1 VLVPPS
7 PHRNRR
13 PTFGLA
19 SIAALVLTGLVTGLA
34 LGACSSSPNS
44 STATTSATTSAPGAT
59 TAPTTSGGSGSST
72 ATQLQALSAE
82 VQAGQHAT
90 FKAVYSAHPSSGA
103 SQTITFEQKPP
114 KTVFS
119 TTSGSVIDTGT
130 TTYFCS
136 ATGGQA
142 QCVSEASGAN
152 PLESITAIFNP
163 TTLLNEFH
171 AAQAAAATH
180 TAGYS
185 VALSDSTYAGLSA
198 KCLNYSSAAQ
208 TVKYCVTDSGI
219 LAYAQ
224 AGGGTF
230 ALTSYSSSPPDSDFS
245 LPAGA
250 TIITIPNL
258 SVPSTS

>member
-1 VLVPPS
+1 MLVPPS
-7 PHRNRR
+7 SLR
-13 PTFGLA
+13 PPPTRLGVA
-19 SIAALVLTGLVTGLA
+19 SIVAVLLAGLVV
-34 LGACSSSPNS
+34 GACSSSPNS
-44 STATTSATTSAPGAT
+44 STATTSTTASAPGRTTATTS
-59 TAPTTSGGSGSST
+59 SGGSGSST
-72 ATQLQALSAE
+72 ASELQSLSAE

-103 SQTITFEQKPP
+103 AQTITFEQKPP

-119 TTSGSVIDTGT
+119 ATSGSVIDNGT

-136 ATGGQA
+136 ATGGQS

-152 PLESITAIFNP
+152 PLESITAIFSP

-171 AAQAAAATH
+171 AAQAAAAAH

-198 KCLNYSSAAQ
+198 KCLNYTSAAQ

-230 ALTSYSSSPPDSDFS
+230 ELTSFSSSPPDSDFS